1 MMDRILYSVHSIV
14 NVNTCTVQKNDGPH
28 SAGVGETKM
37 TEKMTDEDAQMKWIL
52 WPISCVGACC
62 LNFRGR
68 WSTNDELS
76 TATGGAVQLKID
88 ANNREGAKGVLI

>member
-37 TEKMTDEDAQMKWIL
+37 TEKMTQ
-52 WPISCVGACC
+52 ISFGV
-62 LNFRGR
+62 
-68 WSTNDELS
+68 E
-76 TATGGAVQLKID
+76 LKI
-88 ANNREGAKGVLI
+88 G